1 MNRIA
6 FFLILCFLSAPV
18 LAKKTIQ
25 KLYESVDGSV
35 VELHVKSL
43 PGAVAGGGP
52 VVSTKTSGSL
62 GSGVVINDK
71 GRILTAAHVIEK
83 ATKIEINFAD
93 GTKTTGHVV
102 WVNNFVDLA
111 MIQAAELP
119 KNIKPAKLANAGEY
133 NIGEQLIVIGAP
145 LGVSHSLSVGYLSG
159 VRDKEPLPVSKMI
172 PRFLQTDAAI
182 NMGNSGGP
190 MFNLDG
196 EVIGI
201 VSHILSKSGGSNGIG
216 FAVSVDTIHDVINSS
231 PGHFSGF
238 IPFILNEE
246 LSTALN
252 NPHGYG
258 LLIQQVIPNSLADKL
273 GFKGGTLNVTIGHL
287 PILLGGD
294 IVLGI
299 DGFLIKGIEGAIKA
313 QQHLSTVVKGQQV
326 IFTFLRNGHE
336 EKVSWIVD

>member
-1 MNRIA
+1 MYRVIIA
-6 FFLILCFLSAPV
+6 SLCFLLSTSV
-18 LAKKTIQ
+18 LAQKNIQ
-25 KLYESVDGSV
+25 ELFESVDGAV

-52 VVSTKTSGSL
+52 LVSTKTSGSL
-62 GSGVVINDK
+62 GSGVVINK
-71 GRILTAAHVIEK
+71 QGRILTAAHVIEM
-83 ATKIEINFAD
+83 ATQIEINFAD

-119 KNIKPAKLANAGEY
+119 ENIASVKLADKGNY

-159 VRDKEPLPVSKMI
+159 IRDKDPLPVTGMV

-190 MFNLDG
+190 MFNIDG

-216 FAVSVDTIHDVINSS
+216 FAVSVDTIHEVMNSS

-238 IPFILNEE
+238 IPFMLNEE
-246 LSTALN
+246 LSASLN
-252 NPHGYG
+252 NPYGYG
-258 LLIQQVIPNSLADKL
+258 LLVQQIIPNTLADKL
-273 GFKGGTLNVTIGHL
+273 GFKGGTLNVSIGNL

-294 IVLGI
+294 ILLSVNGLP
-299 DGFLIKGIEGAIKA
+299 IKGVEGAIKA
-313 QQHLSTVVKGQQV
+313 QQLIASYKKGDQVV
-326 IFTFLRNGHE
+326 FTFIRNGVE
-336 EKVSWIVD
+336 EKVSWVVD